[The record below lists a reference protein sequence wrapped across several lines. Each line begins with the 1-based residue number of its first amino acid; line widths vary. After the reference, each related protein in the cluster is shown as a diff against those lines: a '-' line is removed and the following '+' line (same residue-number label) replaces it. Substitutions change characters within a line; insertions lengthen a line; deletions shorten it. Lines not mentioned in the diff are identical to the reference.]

1 MRLETTA
8 ARAACALLVV
18 LAAGCAS
25 RASAPAAAAAA
36 AGTSPAPAPSA
47 PAVPRAPASSP
58 VTAVLAYADR
68 VRTFAPTE
76 LAAEVQR
83 LGDGSASPTQALQ
96 LAIALAQGGDPAQ
109 VARAQALLQRVLAQ
123 PDPEAQALQP
133 LARLVAS
140 HLADQRRFEEQA
152 ERQGRELREARRRID
167 SLNERLEAVRAIE
180 RSLPTPPRGQA
191 SAPRPQP

>member
-8 ARAACALLVV
+8 ARAACALLLV

-25 RASAPAAAAAA
+25 RASAPAAVP

-58 VTAVLAYADR
+58 VTTVLAYADR
-68 VRTFAPTE
+68 VRTLAPTE

-109 VARAQALLQRVLAQ
+109 LARAQALLQRVLAQ
-123 PDPEAQALQP
+123 PDPEALALQP
-133 LARLVAS
+133 LARLVAA

>member
-8 ARAACALLVV
+8 ARAACALLLV

-25 RASAPAAAAAA
+25 RASAPAAVP

-58 VTAVLAYADR
+58 VTTVLAYADR
-68 VRTFAPTE
+68 VRTLAPTE

-109 VARAQALLQRVLAQ
+109 LARAQALLQRVLGQ
-123 PDPEAQALQP
+123 PDPEALALQP
-133 LARLVAS
+133 LARLVAA

>member
-8 ARAACALLVV
+8 ARAACALLLV

-25 RASAPAAAAAA
+25 RASAPAAVP